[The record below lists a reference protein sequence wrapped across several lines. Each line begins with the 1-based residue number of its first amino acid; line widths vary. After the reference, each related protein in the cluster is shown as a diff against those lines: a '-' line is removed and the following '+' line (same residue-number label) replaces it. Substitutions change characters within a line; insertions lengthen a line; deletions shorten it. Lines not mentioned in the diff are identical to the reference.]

1 MDGCTKTSGFQISN
15 REQFELARPVVGGA
29 RSSRIGL
36 AGEVAGP
43 SRRVGGL
50 EKIASPSADE
60 AFVAHD
66 QLFDPR

>member
-1 MDGCTKTSGFQISN
+1 MEGCTKTSGFQISS
-15 REQFELARPVVGGA
+15 RESLEMARPVVSGA
-29 RSSRIGL
+29 RLSRIGL

-50 EKIASPSADE
+50 EKSAIPSADE